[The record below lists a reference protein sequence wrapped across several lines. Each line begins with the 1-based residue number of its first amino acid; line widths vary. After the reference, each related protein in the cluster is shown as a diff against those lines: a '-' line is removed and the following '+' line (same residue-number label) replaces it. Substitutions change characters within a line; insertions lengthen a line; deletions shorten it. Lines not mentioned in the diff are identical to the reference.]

1 MVSDDSV
8 SDITADEK
16 FSSFN
21 DFSLLKLASLHY

>member
-8 SDITADEK
+8 SDITVDER

-21 DFSLLKLASLHY
+21 DSSLLKLVELHY